1 MRGIA
6 VVLTTIFVSALLFG
20 VFAPAI
26 LEPIGQA
33 VTGFQTVQN
42 SQIDAAGLFD
52 GLKNVLLIWAPILTI
67 GASIVFGVRYYL
79 KRERF
84 VGVRRR

>member
-6 VVLTTIFVSALLFG
+6 VVLTTIFFSALLFG
-20 VFAPAI
+20 IFAPAI

-33 VTGFQTVQN
+33 VTAFQTVQN

-52 GLKNVLLIWAPILTI
+52 DLKNVLLIWAPILTI
-67 GASIVFGVRYYL
+67 GASIIFGVRYYL
-79 KRERF
+79 RREQIA
-84 VGVRRR
+84 GVRRR